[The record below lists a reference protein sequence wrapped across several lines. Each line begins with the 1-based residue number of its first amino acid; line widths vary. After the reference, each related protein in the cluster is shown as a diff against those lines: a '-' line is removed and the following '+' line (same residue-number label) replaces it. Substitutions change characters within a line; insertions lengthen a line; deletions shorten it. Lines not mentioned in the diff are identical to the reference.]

1 MPILH
6 QIASIIHLSCDKCT
20 SRDFI
25 QLFSRLFL
33 DVRKVAYAL
42 LTHPPLVSGPKTL
55 LPFDLHVL
63 SLPQAFILS
72 QDQTLHCKKLTLL
85 LLSQVVA
92 KFVCLYATYS
102 LIAVPQKPLV
112 PDFPSPS
119 TRRHLSNTKT
129 KVYALFQSTKYYPQL
144 FFKSPTLF
152 LHKALFLSE
161 LKDRKSF
168 QHSENFLPER
178 ENSVIFEGIGGLQKG
193 G

>member
-1 MPILH
+1 MWGTTLSGPLIIVALVSRYPTNSLMIRMPISH
-6 QIASIIHLSCDKCT
+6 QIASIIHISCGTCT

-42 LTHPPLVSGPKTL
+42 LTHPPLVSSPKTL

-112 PDFPSPS
+112 
-119 TRRHLSNTKT
+119 TET
-129 KVYALFQSTKYYPQL
+129 
-144 FFKSPTLF
+144 PTLSQP
-152 LHKALFLSE
+152 LVLS
-161 LKDRKSF
+161 RT
-168 QHSENFLPER
+168 R
-178 ENSVIFEGIGGLQKG
+178 LQK
-193 G
+193 

>member
-1 MPILH
+1 MPISH
-6 QIASIIHLSCDKCT
+6 QIASIIHISCETCT

-33 DVRKVAYAL
+33 GVRKVAYAL
-42 LTHPPLVSGPKTL
+42 LTHPPLVSSPKTL

-85 LLSQVVA
+85 LLAKAVA

-112 PDFPSPS
+112 YEILPLSDPSS
-119 TRRHLSNTKT
+119 SLEHGYKGIR
-129 KVYALFQSTKYYPQL
+129 LFSFHQILAPIIFQVSCPLFTQSTVNP
-144 FFKSPTLF
+144 
-152 LHKALFLSE
+152 
-161 LKDRKSF
+161 
-168 QHSENFLPER
+168 
-178 ENSVIFEGIGGLQKG
+178 
-193 G
+193 

>member
-6 QIASIIHLSCDKCT
+6 QIASIIHLSCEKCT
-20 SRDFI
+20 PRDFI

-42 LTHPPLVSGPKTL
+42 LTHPPLVSSPKTL

-72 QDQTLHCKKLTLL
+72 QDQTLHCKKLTPL

-112 PDFPSPS
+112 TENLPLLQPLVLSR
-119 TRRHLSNTKT
+119 TRL
-129 KVYALFQSTKYYPQL
+129 QKYDP
-144 FFKSPTLF
+144 FFIPPNPRQKIFATPLTSF
-152 LHKALFLSE
+152 L
-161 LKDRKSF
+161 
-168 QHSENFLPER
+168 Q
-178 ENSVIFEGIGGLQKG
+178 NSVYPRII
-193 G
+193 

>member
-1 MPILH
+1 MIRMPISH
-6 QIASIIHLSCDKCT
+6 QIASIIHISCGTCT

-42 LTHPPLVSGPKTL
+42 LTHPPLVSSPKTL

-112 PDFPSPS
+112 TENPLRSLNPSS
-119 TRRHLSNTKT
+119 SLEHG
-129 KVYALFQSTKYYPQL
+129 Y
-144 FFKSPTLF
+144 KSRTLF
-152 LHKALFLSE
+152 SFHQISDKKYLQLISLLFYKTLCIRG
-161 LKDRKSF
+161 LYRKKYFRLTRSF
-168 QHSENFLPER
+168 FSLN
-178 ENSVIFEGIGGLQKG
+178 
-193 G
+193 